1 MEVKMPVENL
11 LKELSRYNV
20 GTFADIIHRQSLL
33 RPDKVA
39 YIYGKEQLTYAQ
51 FNSKVNSLV
60 HALQKLGV
68 KKGDAIGLLSRNC
81 LDYAI
86 VYGAAMKGGYIISR
100 LNPRLHD
107 DELA

>member
-1 MEVKMPVENL
+1 MAARKL
-11 LKELSRYNV
+11 LKELSRYNI
-20 GTFADIIHRQSLL
+20 GTFADIVYRQSQL

-60 HALQKLGV
+60 HALQKLRV
-68 KKGDAIGLLSRNC
+68 KKGDAIGLLSWNC

-86 VYGAAMKGGYIISR
+86 IYGAAM
-100 LNPRLHD
+100 
-107 DELA
+107 